1 VQGEQKTVKTG
12 CPCKG
17 TVEPEGSKGAR
28 SAGYT
33 ETIETDNAEGL
44 LETILSRDNLN
55 AAYGKVKQN
64 KGAAGIDGMSVED
77 MLSYL
82 KEHREELLGRIRE
95 GKYRPKPVKRV
106 EIPKPEGGVRLLGIP
121 TVIDRMLQQ
130 AVAQVLEP
138 IFEETFSDYSYGFR
152 PGRSAHDA
160 IRQAEEYYKQGYT
173 QVVDIDLQKYFDTVN
188 HGILLGLIREQVK
201 DERVVDLI
209 RKFLKSGVM
218 MGRLYNATNEGTPQ
232 GGNLS
237 PLLSNI
243 YLTPF
248 DRMLE
253 ARGHKFVRYADDCNI
268 YVKSQRAAGRV
279 MESCTRYLE
288 KKLKLTVN
296 REKSKAGSPLERKFL
311 GFSMYHIAK
320 KTGIRIHEK
329 ALNRFK
335 DRIRQLTDRKQAQ
348 PIELILRNLRLYT
361 RGWLAYYALADMRDK
376 MLRTNEW
383 TRRRIRQ
390 IYWKQWKTS
399 STRYKNLKRLGVDTH
414 RAREWSCSRL
424 GYWRVANSLIL
435 GTSLTNKYLASQGYD
450 DILLRY
456 ESLHLRF

>member
-1 VQGEQKTVKTG
+1 MQGEQKTVKTG